1 MKPYI
6 ALALI
11 ALAAGACNPNAAL
24 RPEERGVVTTVGPQS
39 LPGLYIG
46 ALNDF
51 EVAWSGA
58 GDEANGGHEGNVGL
72 SAIFTDELTAANL
85 DEFTFRRNLDNRI
98 ATPANTQLAGIFND
112 LSASRHS
119 SENTAADFAQFEPKD
134 LGRAEMM
141 SIEGYTYIIFAEMW
155 CSGVPFGELN
165 PTNGSPIY
173 GMPQTTGA
181 MDTIALTKFD
191 SASAL
196 AAADTSNT
204 EILAL
209 SMLGR
214 ARVLLDL
221 GQFTAAGATA
231 DSVLAVDPALNY
243 QLENSVNSPRQ
254 YNGIWQYVQSNNA
267 WGVVNDKGGNGL
279 DFISAQDPRILWVD
293 SHQLGSLGQTASG
306 NDTDYFQL
314 KYPEKQSSATLASA
328 TEATLISAEV
338 NLRAGQITQW
348 ASKLNSLRISSGLT
362 QTFYDTTATTPTL
375 VVDTIIQPLQAIPA
389 DSTTLASDSM
399 RVEVH
404 FREREFWLWLTG
416 SRLGDLRRLLRQY
429 NTAPWGTHYDF
440 PLNEP
445 GTDIRF
451 PVPVTETNNPN
462 FKQCQDVGHEQ

>member
-1 MKPYI
+1 MKIYI
-6 ALALI
+6 ALVLI
-11 ALAAGACNPNAAL
+11 ALSAAACNPNAAL
-24 RPEERGVVTTVGPQS
+24 RPEERGVVTNITPAS

-51 EVAWSGA
+51 QVAWSGA
-58 GDEANGGHEGNVGL
+58 GDEANGGHEGHVGL
-72 SAIFTDELTAANL
+72 SSIFTDELTAANL

-119 SENTAADFAQFEPKD
+119 SENTAADFAKLAPND
-134 LGRAEMM
+134 LGRAEMLA
-141 SIEGYTYIIFAEMW
+141 IEGYTYIFFAEMW
-155 CSGVPFGELN
+155 CSGVPFSELN
-165 PTNGSPIY
+165 T
-173 GMPQTTGA
+173 TTGVA
-181 MDTIALTKFD
+181 TYGQPSTTAQMDSIALVKFD
-191 SASAL
+191 SSTLL
-196 AAADTSNT
+196 ANQDTSNT

-209 SMLGR
+209 SMVGR
-214 ARVLLDL
+214 ARVLLDE
-221 GQFTAAGATA
+221 GQFAAAGATA
-231 DSVLAVDPALNY
+231 DSALAVDPVLNY

-293 SHQLGSLGQTASG
+293 SHQLGSLGQTVSG
-306 NDTDYFQL
+306 QDTDYFQL
-314 KYPEKQSSATLASA
+314 KYPQKQSSATLASA
-328 TEATLISAEV
+328 TEATLMSAEA
-338 NLRAGQITQW
+338 NLRAGQIAQW
-348 ASKLNSLRISSGLT
+348 ANKLNTLRTTSGLT
-362 QTFYDTTATTPTL
+362 QTFYDTTATTPNV
-375 VVDTIIQPLQAIPA
+375 VVDTIVQSLQPLPA

-416 SRLGDLRRLLRQY
+416 TRLGDLRRLIHQY
-429 NTAPWGTHYDF
+429 NHYDF

-451 PVPVTETNNPN
+451 PVPSTETNNPY
-462 FKQCQDVGHEQ
+462 FKQCLDAGNEQ